1 MPKFFKKIL
10 DIGTVT
16 IPKKEIAEIKETD
29 KIEIIGGALKEKIVK
44 LFHRSL
50 QIREVDTGSCNACE
64 VEATA
69 LNNPIYDI
77 ERFGISFVASPR
89 HADALLVTGPVSRN
103 MKEALLKTYE
113 ATGSPK
119 IVIAMG
125 NCAKDGGIFKDS
137 YAVENGVSKVI
148 PVDIVIGGCPP
159 NPKKIMY
166 ALLKGLEQLEQKE
179 QVKK

>member
-10 DIGTVT
+10 NTGTVT
-16 IPKKEIAEIKETD
+16 IPKDEIAGIKETD

-44 LFHRSL
+44 MFHRSV
-50 QIREVDTGSCNACE
+50 QIREVDTCSCNASQ

-125 NCAKDGGIFKDS
+125 KFARDCGIFKDS
-137 YAVENGVSKVI
+137 YAVENGADKVI
-148 PVDIVIGGCPP
+148 PVYIYIGGCPP
-159 NPKKIMY
+159 NPKKIIY
-166 ALLKGLEQLEQKE
+166 ALLKRLEQFEEKS
-179 QVKK
+179 K

>member
-1 MPKFFKKIL
+1 MQKLIKKIL
-10 DIGTVT
+10 SVGIVT
-16 IPKKEIAEIKETD
+16 IPKEKITDIKETD
-29 KIEIIGGALKEKIVK
+29 DIEILGGALKDKIK
-44 LFHRSL
+44 KMFHRSL

-64 VEATA
+64 VEANA

-103 MKEALLKTYE
+103 MKEALLKTYN

-125 NCAKDGGIFKDS
+125 SCARGGGVFKDS
-137 YAVENGVSKVI
+137 YAVENGVHKIV
-148 PVDIVIGGCPP
+148 PVDISIPGCPP
-159 NPKKIMY
+159 SPKKIIY
-166 ALLKGLEQLEQKE
+166 ALLKGLGELEN
-179 QVKK
+179 KK

>member
-1 MPKFFKKIL
+1 MRKLFKKIL
-10 DIGTVT
+10 NVGVVT
-16 IPKKEIAEIKETD
+16 IPKKKITDIKETD
-29 KIEIIGGALKEKIVK
+29 NIEIVGGALKEKIVK
-44 LFHRSL
+44 MFHRSL

-64 VEATA
+64 VEANA

-103 MKEALLKTYE
+103 MKEALIKTYG

-125 NCAKDGGIFKDS
+125 NCARDGGIFKDS
-137 YAVENGVSKVI
+137 YAVENGVNKII
-148 PVDIVIGGCPP
+148 PVDIYIPGCPP
-159 NPKKIMY
+159 KPKKIIY
-166 ALLKGLEQLEQKE
+166 ALLKGLEELENKNI
-179 QVKK
+179 KN